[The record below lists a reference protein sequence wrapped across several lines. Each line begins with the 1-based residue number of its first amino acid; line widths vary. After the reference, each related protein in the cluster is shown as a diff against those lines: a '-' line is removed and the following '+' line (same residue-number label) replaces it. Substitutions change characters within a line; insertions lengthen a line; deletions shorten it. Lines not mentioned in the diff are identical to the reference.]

1 MGVQRYSGATVAQ
14 RLDRLAE
21 LYKRG
26 QASELMGRTLDK
38 MLAYEADV
46 CQEQLDEL
54 EVDLAAFEQEY
65 KLSSEEFFARYQQGQ
80 TDDRMDFVEWA
91 SLVQMA
97 DNLKRRLEL
106 LSGENTK

>member
-1 MGVQRYSGATVAQ
+1 MCT
-14 RLDRLAE
+14 
-21 LYKRG
+21 
-26 QASELMGRTLDK
+26 SELMGRTLDK

-54 EVDLAAFEQEY
+54 EIDLASFEQEY
-65 KLSSEEFFARYQQGQ
+65 KLSSEDFFARYQQGQ

-106 LSGENTK
+106 LSGKSTR